1 VIVGDNRP
9 ALTLEMD
16 CDSAVA
22 LLQICLNRQGFC
34 AMHGFELAS
43 ACASLSDP
51 ACPHDH
57 GEVCECRLVI
67 LAVYRDDIGS
77 IPLVLH
83 GHGHETEICSVGS
96 RPLPVALESC
106 LENASHD
113 ERSLKVKLH

>member
-1 VIVGDNRP
+1 MGDNRSS
-9 ALTLEMD
+9 LTLEMD

-22 LLQICLNRQGFC
+22 LLQICLKRQGFC

-43 ACASLSDP
+43 ACSSLSDP
-51 ACPHDH
+51 ACPHH
-57 GEVCECRLVI
+57 PGEVCECRLVI

-83 GHGHETEICSVGS
+83 GYRDETDVCSVGS